1 MVQKYMD
8 TLIKATIFKGMQ
20 QRRFNPYQ
28 VVGLIQQAQQ
38 MDVGNVLMQTDIYGN
53 NYFTPAPTDPNAPVK
68 VVQPDGSTATV
79 HTDSAT
85 ATAPVKEESDVDAK
99 INALRTEL
107 KQFTNKAVGQSE
119 SRVRDDIAKVLTAVN
134 ALKPVKPPK
143 PPKGK

>member
-28 VVGLIQQAQQ
+28 VVSLIQQAQQ
-38 MDVGNVLMQTDIYGN
+38 MDVGNVLMQTDAFGN
-53 NYFTPAPTDPNAPVK
+53 NYFTPADPNAPVDVK
-68 VVQPDGSTATV
+68 QSDGSTATV
-79 HTDSAT
+79 HTPAQ
-85 ATAPVKEESDVDAK
+85 ESDVDVK
-99 INALRTEL
+99 IDALRNEL
-107 KQFTNKAVGQSE
+107 QQFTNKAVGQSE
-119 SRVRDDIAKVLTAVN
+119 SRVKDAIRDSEASIIK